1 MVALS
6 LKRRTDKP
14 APDAMTLTEHLGELR
29 RRVLI
34 SLAAFLVGSTVAFLA
49 YNSILTVL
57 KHPYCEAAPTHCGFY
72 VTGPLDGLA
81 LRIKIAAYG
90 GIFLASPVWLWE
102 LWRFITPGLNRNE
115 KKYAIPFVVATIG
128 LFTLGAAVAFL
139 IFPHALAWLD
149 SIGGPSLTQ
158 ILDPNKY
165 LSLIILLMV
174 AFGVTFEFPVL
185 LVVARTRRGHH
196 PPAAVVVASVG
207 DHRDR
212 CAGRGHHPE
221 FGPVLDAGH
230 GHPPVPLLR
239 ALDRH
244 RPDRPSMSHGAPA
257 PGDSAPAPAGGGD
270 RSREHFE
277 RGVGF
282 SLDAFQHRAMDAVDR
297 GESVLVSAPT
307 GSGKTLIADYAVARA
322 LERGG
327 KAFYTT
333 PIKALSNQKFAELS
347 ARYGAHRVGL
357 LTGDVSH
364 QPRSPIV
371 VMTTEVLRNMLFAR
385 SSLLDDLQVVV
396 LDEVHYLQD
405 PYRGSVWEE
414 VLVLTPPG
422 VSFVSLSATVAN
434 ATDFG
439 RWLTSVRGPPRV
451 SSSRPTAR

>member
-6 LKRRTDKP
+6 LKRGTNKP

-185 LVVARTRRGHH
+185 LV
-196 PPAAVVVASVG
+196 
-207 DHRDR
+207 
-212 CAGRGHHPE
+212 
-221 FGPVLDAGH
+221 
-230 GHPPVPLLR
+230 
-239 ALDRH
+239 
-244 RPDRPSMSHGAPA
+244 
-257 PGDSAPAPAGGGD
+257 
-270 RSREHFE
+270 
-277 RGVGF
+277 
-282 SLDAFQHRAMDAVDR
+282 
-297 GESVLVSAPT
+297 
-307 GSGKTLIADYAVARA
+307 A
-322 LERGG
+322 LELAGVITPQQLSSWRRWAIIGIVVLAG
-327 KAFYTT
+327 VITPSSDPFSMLAMAIPLYLFY
-333 PIKALSNQKFAELS
+333 ELS
-347 ARYGAHRVGL
+347 
-357 LTGDVSH
+357 
-364 QPRSPIV
+364 IV
-371 VMTTEVLRNMLFAR
+371 I
-385 SSLLDDLQVVV
+385 
-396 LDEVHYLQD
+396 
-405 PYRGSVWEE
+405 
-414 VLVLTPPG
+414 
-422 VSFVSLSATVAN
+422 
-434 ATDFG
+434 G
-439 RWLTSVRGPPRV
+439 RIVRR
-451 SSSRPTAR
+451 